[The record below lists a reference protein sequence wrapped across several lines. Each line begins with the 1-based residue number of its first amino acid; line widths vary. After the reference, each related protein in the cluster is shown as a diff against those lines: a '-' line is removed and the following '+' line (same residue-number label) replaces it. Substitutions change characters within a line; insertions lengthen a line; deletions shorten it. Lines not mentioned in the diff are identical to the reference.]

1 MAAIDSR
8 SYCNHLSVR
17 DICIRNYDYEPYKT
31 MSKETDTFL
40 ECLSLLRYHSA
51 GHSAARA

>member
-31 MSKETDTFL
+31 MPKETDTFL

-51 GHSAARA
+51 DHSAARA